1 VRNRGFPVWD
11 WMCSDMSIRIVIAE
25 DESVNRVDLEE
36 ELEQQGYE
44 VVGAAAD
51 GEAAINLT
59 RELHPDVVLM
69 DIKMP
74 KMDGIEAAETLT
86 REKLAPVLLF
96 TAYSDDE
103 LIERARAAG
112 VVHFVTKPWREKD
125 LKPAIE
131 IALSRFS
138 EFRAMETKVKDLE
151 EALATRK
158 VVEKAKGVLMEKYKL
173 SENEAFKRIQ
183 RLSMNNRKSM
193 REVAEAILLAEELNV
208 Q

>member
-1 VRNRGFPVWD
+1 
-11 WMCSDMSIRIVIAE
+11 MCSDMSIRVVIAE

-103 LIERARAAG
+103 LIERARQAG

-131 IALSRFS
+131 IALSRFN
-138 EFRAMETKVKDLE
+138 EFRAMEAKVKDLE
-151 EALATRK
+151 EALATRR
-158 VVEKAKGVLMEKYKL
+158 VVEKAKGVLMKKYAL
-173 SENEAFKRIQ
+173 SEDEAYKRIQ

-193 REVAEAILLAEELNV
+193 REVAEALLLAEELNV

>member
-1 VRNRGFPVWD
+1 
-11 WMCSDMSIRIVIAE
+11 MSIRIVIAE

-51 GEAAINLT
+51 GEAAVNLT
-59 RELHPDVVLM
+59 RELRPDVVLM

-131 IALSRFS
+131 IALSRFG
-138 EFRAMETKVKDLE
+138 EFRAMENKVKDLE

>member
-1 VRNRGFPVWD
+1 
-11 WMCSDMSIRIVIAE
+11 
-25 DESVNRVDLEE
+25 
-36 ELEQQGYE
+36 
-44 VVGAAAD
+44 
-51 GEAAINLT
+51 
-59 RELHPDVVLM
+59 
-69 DIKMP
+69 
-74 KMDGIEAAETLT
+74 
-86 REKLAPVLLF
+86 
-96 TAYSDDE
+96 
-103 LIERARAAG
+103 

-138 EFRAMETKVKDLE
+138 EFRAMENKLKDLE

>member
-1 VRNRGFPVWD
+1 
-11 WMCSDMSIRIVIAE
+11 MSIRVVIAE

-36 ELEQQGYE
+36 ELEQQGYD

-51 GEAAINLT
+51 GEAAVNLT

-131 IALSRFS
+131 IALSRFG
-138 EFRAMETKVKDLE
+138 EFRAMENKVKDLE

>member
-1 VRNRGFPVWD
+1 
-11 WMCSDMSIRIVIAE
+11 MSIRIVIAE
-25 DESVNRVDLEE
+25 DESVNRLDLEE
-36 ELEQQGYE
+36 ELQEQGYE

-51 GEAAINLT
+51 GKSAVNLT
-59 RELHPDVVLM
+59 RELRPDVVLM

-74 KMDGIEAAETLT
+74 KMDGISAAEVLT

-96 TAYSDDE
+96 TAYSDDD
-103 LIERARAAG
+103 LIERARSVG
-112 VVHFVTKPWREKD
+112 VVHFVTKPWRDKD

-131 IALSRFS
+131 IALSRFN

-173 SENEAFKRIQ
+173 SESEAFKRIQ
-183 RLSMNNRKSM
+183 RLSMNNRKTM

>member
-1 VRNRGFPVWD
+1 
-11 WMCSDMSIRIVIAE
+11 MSIRVVIAE

-103 LIERARAAG
+103 LIERARQAG

-131 IALSRFS
+131 IALSRFN
-138 EFRAMETKVKDLE
+138 EFRAMEEKVKDLE
-151 EALATRK
+151 EALATRR
-158 VVEKAKGVLMEKYKL
+158 VVEKAKGVLMKKYAL
-173 SENEAFKRIQ
+173 SEDEAYKRIQ

-193 REVAEAILLAEELNV
+193 REVAEALLLAEELNI

>member
-1 VRNRGFPVWD
+1 
-11 WMCSDMSIRIVIAE
+11 MSIRIVIAE

-36 ELEQQGYE
+36 ELQQQGYE

-59 RELHPDVVLM
+59 RELRPDVVLM

-74 KMDGIEAAETLT
+74 KMDGISAAETLT

-96 TAYSDDE
+96 TAYSDDD

-131 IALSRFS
+131 IALSRFN

-158 VVEKAKGVLMEKYKL
+158 VVEKAKGVLMDKYKL
-173 SENEAFKRIQ
+173 SESEAFKRIQ

>member
-1 VRNRGFPVWD
+1 
-11 WMCSDMSIRIVIAE
+11 MSIRIVIAE
-25 DESVNRVDLEE
+25 DESVNRLDLEE
-36 ELEQQGYE
+36 ELQEQGYE

-51 GEAAINLT
+51 GESAVNLT
-59 RELHPDVVLM
+59 RELRPDVVLM

-74 KMDGIEAAETLT
+74 KMDGISAAEVLT

-96 TAYSDDE
+96 TAYSDDD
-103 LIERARAAG
+103 LIERARSVG
-112 VVHFVTKPWREKD
+112 VVHFVTKPWRDKD

-131 IALSRFS
+131 IALSRFN

-158 VVEKAKGVLMEKYKL
+158 VVEKAKGVLMEKHKL
-173 SENEAFKRIQ
+173 SESEAFKRIQ
-183 RLSMNNRKSM
+183 RLSMNNRKTM

>member
-1 VRNRGFPVWD
+1 
-11 WMCSDMSIRIVIAE
+11 MSIRVVIAE

-51 GEAAINLT
+51 GEAAVNLT

-96 TAYSDDE
+96 TAYSDDD
-103 LIERARAAG
+103 LIERAQAAG

-131 IALSRFS
+131 IALSRFN

>member
-1 VRNRGFPVWD
+1 
-11 WMCSDMSIRIVIAE
+11 MSIRIVIAE
-25 DESVNRVDLEE
+25 DESVIRVDLEE
-36 ELEQQGYE
+36 ELEEQGYE

-51 GEAAINLT
+51 GEAAVNLT
-59 RELHPDVVLM
+59 RELRPDVVLM

-96 TAYSDDE
+96 TAVSDDE
-103 LIERARAAG
+103 LIERARQAG

-138 EFRAMETKVKDLE
+138 EFRAMENKVKDLE

>member
-1 VRNRGFPVWD
+1 
-11 WMCSDMSIRIVIAE
+11 MSIRVVIAE

-51 GEAAINLT
+51 GEAAVNLT
-59 RELHPDVVLM
+59 RELRPDVVLM

-74 KMDGIEAAETLT
+74 KMDGIEAAEMLT

-96 TAYSDDE
+96 TAYSDDD

-131 IALSRFS
+131 IALSRFN
-138 EFRAMETKVKDLE
+138 EFRAMENKVKDLE
-151 EALATRK
+151 EAMATRK
-158 VVEKAKGVLMEKYKL
+158 VVEKAKGVLMQKYQL
-173 SENEAFKRIQ
+173 TESEAFKRIQ

>member
-1 VRNRGFPVWD
+1 
-11 WMCSDMSIRIVIAE
+11 MCSDMSIRVVIAE

-51 GEAAINLT
+51 GEAAVNLT
-59 RELHPDVVLM
+59 RELRPDVVLM

-96 TAYSDDE
+96 TAYSDDD

>member
-1 VRNRGFPVWD
+1 
-11 WMCSDMSIRIVIAE
+11 MSIRIVIAE
-25 DESVNRVDLEE
+25 DESVNRLDLEE
-36 ELEQQGYE
+36 ELQEQGYE

-51 GEAAINLT
+51 GESAVNLT
-59 RELHPDVVLM
+59 RELRPDVVLM

-74 KMDGIEAAETLT
+74 KMDGISAAEVLT

-96 TAYSDDE
+96 TAYSDDD
-103 LIERARAAG
+103 LIERARSVG
-112 VVHFVTKPWREKD
+112 VVHFVTKPWRDKD

-131 IALSRFS
+131 IALSRFN

-173 SENEAFKRIQ
+173 SESEAFKRVQ
-183 RLSMNNRKSM
+183 RLSMNNRKTM

>member
-1 VRNRGFPVWD
+1 
-11 WMCSDMSIRIVIAE
+11 MCSDMSIRVVIAE

-51 GEAAINLT
+51 GEAAVNLT

-103 LIERARAAG
+103 LIERARQAG

-138 EFRAMETKVKDLE
+138 EFRAMENKVKDLE

>member
-1 VRNRGFPVWD
+1 
-11 WMCSDMSIRIVIAE
+11 MSIRIVIAE

-51 GEAAINLT
+51 GEAAVNLT

-138 EFRAMETKVKDLE
+138 EFRAMENKVKDLE

>member
-1 VRNRGFPVWD
+1 
-11 WMCSDMSIRIVIAE
+11 MSIRVVIAE

-51 GEAAINLT
+51 GEAAVNLT

-138 EFRAMETKVKDLE
+138 EFRAMENKVKDLE
-151 EALATRK
+151 EALAMRK

>member
-1 VRNRGFPVWD
+1 
-11 WMCSDMSIRIVIAE
+11 MSIRIVIAE

-36 ELEQQGYE
+36 ELQQQGYE

-59 RELHPDVVLM
+59 RELRPDVVLM

-74 KMDGIEAAETLT
+74 KMDGISAAETLT

-96 TAYSDDE
+96 TAYSDDD

-173 SENEAFKRIQ
+173 SESEAFKRIQ

>member
-1 VRNRGFPVWD
+1 
-11 WMCSDMSIRIVIAE
+11 MSIRVVIAE
-25 DESVNRVDLEE
+25 DESVNRVGLEE

-51 GEAAINLT
+51 GEAAVNLT

-103 LIERARAAG
+103 LIERARQAG

-131 IALSRFS
+131 IALSRFN
-138 EFRAMETKVKDLE
+138 EFRAMEEKVKDLE
-151 EALATRK
+151 EALATRR
-158 VVEKAKGVLMEKYKL
+158 VVEKAKGVLMKKYAL
-173 SENEAFKRIQ
+173 SEDEAYKRIQ

-193 REVAEAILLAEELNV
+193 REVAEALLLAEELNV

>member
-1 VRNRGFPVWD
+1 
-11 WMCSDMSIRIVIAE
+11 MSIRIVIAE

-36 ELEQQGYE
+36 ELQQQGYE

-59 RELHPDVVLM
+59 RELRPDVVLM

-74 KMDGIEAAETLT
+74 KMDGISAAETLT

-96 TAYSDDE
+96 TAYSDDD

-131 IALSRFS
+131 IALSRFN

>member
-1 VRNRGFPVWD
+1 
-11 WMCSDMSIRIVIAE
+11 MSIRIVIAE

-36 ELEQQGYE
+36 ELQQQGYE

-59 RELHPDVVLM
+59 RELRPDVVLM

-74 KMDGIEAAETLT
+74 KLDGISAAETLT

-96 TAYSDDE
+96 TAYSDDD

-131 IALSRFS
+131 IALSRFN

-158 VVEKAKGVLMEKYKL
+158 VVEKAKGVLMDKYKL
-173 SENEAFKRIQ
+173 SESEAFKRIQ

>member
-1 VRNRGFPVWD
+1 
-11 WMCSDMSIRIVIAE
+11 MSIRVVIAE
-25 DESVNRVDLEE
+25 DQSVNRVDLEE
-36 ELEQQGYE
+36 ELAQQGYE

-51 GEAAINLT
+51 GEAAVNLT
-59 RELHPDVVLM
+59 RELRPDVVLM

-74 KMDGIEAAETLT
+74 KMDGIAAAETLT

-103 LIERARAAG
+103 LIERARQAG

-131 IALSRFS
+131 IALSRFN
-138 EFRAMETKVKDLE
+138 EFRAMEEKVKDLE
-151 EALATRK
+151 EALATRR
-158 VVEKAKGVLMEKYKL
+158 VVEKAKGVLMKKYAL
-173 SENEAFKRIQ
+173 SEDEAYKRIQ

-193 REVAEAILLAEELNV
+193 REVAEALLLAEELNV

>member
-1 VRNRGFPVWD
+1 
-11 WMCSDMSIRIVIAE
+11 MSIRIVIAE

-51 GEAAINLT
+51 GEAAVNLT
-59 RELHPDVVLM
+59 RELRPDVVLM

-103 LIERARAAG
+103 LIERARQAG

-138 EFRAMETKVKDLE
+138 EFRAMENKVKDLE

-158 VVEKAKGVLMEKYKL
+158 VVEKAKGVLMDKYKL

>member
-1 VRNRGFPVWD
+1 
-11 WMCSDMSIRIVIAE
+11 MSIRIVIAE

-103 LIERARAAG
+103 LIERARQAG

-131 IALSRFS
+131 IALSRFN
-138 EFRAMETKVKDLE
+138 EFRAMEAKVKDLE
-151 EALATRK
+151 EALATRR
-158 VVEKAKGVLMEKYKL
+158 VVEKAKGVLMKKYAL
-173 SENEAFKRIQ
+173 SEDEAYKRIQ

>member
-1 VRNRGFPVWD
+1 
-11 WMCSDMSIRIVIAE
+11 MSIRVVIAE

-36 ELEQQGYE
+36 ELEQQGYV

-51 GEAAINLT
+51 GEAAVNLT

-103 LIERARAAG
+103 LIERARQAG

-131 IALSRFS
+131 IALSRFN
-138 EFRAMETKVKDLE
+138 EFRAMEAKVKDLE
-151 EALATRK
+151 EALATRR
-158 VVEKAKGVLMEKYKL
+158 VVEKAKGVLMKKYAL
-173 SENEAFKRIQ
+173 SEDEAYKRIQ

-193 REVAEAILLAEELNV
+193 REVAEALLLAEELNV

>member
-1 VRNRGFPVWD
+1 
-11 WMCSDMSIRIVIAE
+11 MSIRVVIAE

-51 GEAAINLT
+51 GEAAVNLT

-103 LIERARAAG
+103 LIERARQAG

-131 IALSRFS
+131 IALSRFN
-138 EFRAMETKVKDLE
+138 EFRAMEAKVKDLE
-151 EALATRK
+151 EALATRR
-158 VVEKAKGVLMEKYKL
+158 VVEKAKGVLMKKYAL
-173 SENEAFKRIQ
+173 SEDEAYKRIQ

-193 REVAEAILLAEELNV
+193 REVAEALLLAEELNV

>member
-1 VRNRGFPVWD
+1 
-11 WMCSDMSIRIVIAE
+11 MSIRIVIAE

-51 GEAAINLT
+51 GEAAVNLT
-59 RELHPDVVLM
+59 RELRPDVVLM

-103 LIERARAAG
+103 LIERARQAG

-138 EFRAMETKVKDLE
+138 EFRAMENKVKDLE

>member
-1 VRNRGFPVWD
+1 MR
-11 WMCSDMSIRIVIAE
+11 SDMSIRVVIAE

-51 GEAAINLT
+51 GEAAVNLT

-96 TAYSDDE
+96 TAYSDDD

-131 IALSRFS
+131 IALSRFN
-138 EFRAMETKVKDLE
+138 EFRAMEAKVKDLE
-151 EALATRK
+151 EALATRR
-158 VVEKAKGVLMEKYKL
+158 VVEKAKGVLQKKYAL
-173 SENEAFKRIQ
+173 SEDEAYKRIQ

-193 REVAEAILLAEELNV
+193 REVAEALLLAEELNV

>member
-1 VRNRGFPVWD
+1 
-11 WMCSDMSIRIVIAE
+11 MSIRVVIAE

-51 GEAAINLT
+51 GEAAVNLT

-103 LIERARAAG
+103 LIERARQAG

-131 IALSRFS
+131 IALSRFN
-138 EFRAMETKVKDLE
+138 EFRAMEEKVKDLE
-151 EALATRK
+151 EALATRR
-158 VVEKAKGVLMEKYKL
+158 VVEKAKGVLMKKYAL
-173 SENEAFKRIQ
+173 SEDEAYKRIQ

-193 REVAEAILLAEELNV
+193 REVAEALLLAEELNV

>member
-1 VRNRGFPVWD
+1 
-11 WMCSDMSIRIVIAE
+11 MSIRIVIAE

-51 GEAAINLT
+51 GEAAVNLT
-59 RELHPDVVLM
+59 RELRPDVVLM

-138 EFRAMETKVKDLE
+138 EFRAMENKVKDLE

>member
-1 VRNRGFPVWD
+1 
-11 WMCSDMSIRIVIAE
+11 MSIRVVIAE

-51 GEAAINLT
+51 GEAAVNLT

-69 DIKMP
+69 DINMP
-74 KMDGIEAAETLT
+74 EMDGIEAAETLT

-138 EFRAMETKVKDLE
+138 EFRAMENKVKDLE

-158 VVEKAKGVLMEKYKL
+158 VVEQAKGVLMEKYKL

>member
-1 VRNRGFPVWD
+1 
-11 WMCSDMSIRIVIAE
+11 MSIRVVIAE

-51 GEAAINLT
+51 GEAAVNLT

-103 LIERARAAG
+103 LIERARQAG

-138 EFRAMETKVKDLE
+138 EFRAMEAKVKDLE
-151 EALATRK
+151 EALATRR
-158 VVEKAKGVLMEKYKL
+158 VVEKAKGVLMKKYAL
-173 SENEAFKRIQ
+173 SEDEAYKRIQ

-193 REVAEAILLAEELNV
+193 REVAEALLLAEELNV